1 MIVYTYDKIIKF
13 HFSQLYKMSDNTQT
27 LAAKEPADER
37 LKELASA
44 PIGKILWKYSL
55 PAVIGTVVMALY
67 NIIDSIVIGHAIDDP
82 NVVAGIAVTFP
93 VQNLGTAFGMLIGAG
108 AATRISIVLG
118 QKDHHRAAIIL
129 GNSVQLTILI
139 GVLYTTAFAI
149 FLEPLL
155 RLFGASDASMPY
167 AKEFLTWV
175 LPGMVLMNLTF
186 SYNNV
191 MRASGYPKKAMWT
204 NMIGA
209 GLNCILAPLFLFGFK
224 WGIKGAAIATD
235 ISMVVTAIFVM
246 QHFFRKDTTLHFE
259 RGTFKFNWRVITS
272 ILYIGMSPFLI
283 NVAGSCVNAVVN
295 TSLLKYGGDDAI
307 AAVVVF
313 NRFVTI
319 FVFVVIGICQG
330 MQPILGYNYGASKF
344 DRLFRTLKMAAL
356 TAVCITTTGSII
368 GATNA
373 EMIARL
379 FMQDADQITCA
390 VNCLHITTVGFWM
403 VGFQIVV
410 TNYFQS
416 LGQATKSIFL
426 SLTRQVIFLIPALM
440 ILPPM
445 FGLDGVWSCFPI
457 GDFLST
463 IVAGFMLAWQIKH
476 LRKTKISL

>member
-1 MIVYTYDKIIKF
+1 
-13 HFSQLYKMSDNTQT
+13 MSESTRSG
-27 LAAKEPADER
+27 KRVEPAGER
-37 LKELASA
+37 LRELSSA
-44 PIGKILWKYSL
+44 PIGRILFKYSL

-118 QKDHHRAAIIL
+118 QKDHRRAALIL
-129 GNSVQLTILI
+129 GNSVQLTIII
-139 GVLYTTAFAI
+139 GVIYTTCFSV

-155 RLFGASDASMPY
+155 RLFGASDASLPY

-191 MRASGYPKKAMWT
+191 MRASGYPGKAMWT

-209 GLNCILAPLFLFGFK
+209 GLNSILAPLFLFGFK

-246 QHFFRKDTTLHFE
+246 QHFFKKSSTLHFE
-259 RGTFKFNWRVITS
+259 KGTYKFDWRVIGS

-283 NVAGSCVNAVVN
+283 NVAGSCINAVVN
-295 TSLLKYGGDDAI
+295 TSLLRYGGDDAI
-307 AAVVVF
+307 ASVVVF

-319 FVFVVIGICQG
+319 FVFIVIGICQG
-330 MQPILGYNYGASKF
+330 MQPILGYNYGAGRY
-344 DRLFRTLKMAAL
+344 DRLFRTLKLAAL
-356 TAVCITTTGSII
+356 SAVCITTTGSII

-373 EMIARL
+373 RMIASL
-379 FMQDADQITCA
+379 FMQDPQQIECA
-390 VNCLHITTVGFWM
+390 INCLHITTMGFWM
-403 VGFQIVV
+403 VGFQIVA

-416 LGQATKSIFL
+416 LGMATKSIFL
-426 SLTRQVIFLIPALM
+426 SLTRQVIFMIPALLV
-440 ILPPM
+440 LPPIL
-445 FGLDGVWSCFPI
+445 GLNGVWTCFPI

-463 IVAGFMLAWQIKH
+463 IVAALMLTWQIKH
-476 LRKTKISL
+476 IRKKETPLSAIN

>member
-1 MIVYTYDKIIKF
+1 MSEKIP
-13 HFSQLYKMSDNTQT
+13 
-27 LAAKEPADER
+27 LARGEDSSGER
-37 LKELASA
+37 LRELSSA
-44 PIGKILWKYSL
+44 PIGRILWKYSL

-108 AATRISIVLG
+108 AATRVSIVLG
-118 QKDHHRAAIIL
+118 QKDHHRAAVIL

-167 AKEFLTWV
+167 AKEFLIWV

-191 MRASGYPKKAMWT
+191 MRASGYPGKAMWT

-209 GLNCILAPLFLFGFK
+209 GLNSILAPLFLFGFK

-246 QHFFRKDTTLHFE
+246 QHFFKKSSTLHFE
-259 RGTFKFNWRVITS
+259 RGTFKFNWRVIGS
-272 ILYIGMSPFLI
+272 IIYIGMSPFLI
-283 NVAGSCVNAVVN
+283 NVAGSCINAVVN
-295 TSLLKYGGDDAI
+295 TSLLRYGGDDAI
-307 AAVVVF
+307 ASVVVF
-313 NRFVTI
+313 NRYVTV

-330 MQPILGYNYGASKF
+330 MQPILGYNYGARKF
-344 DRLFRTLKMAAL
+344 DRLFRTLKLAAL
-356 TAVCITTTGSII
+356 TAVCITTLGSII

-373 EMIARL
+373 EFIAKL
-379 FMQDADQITCA
+379 FMQDPSQIKCA
-390 VNCLHITTVGFWM
+390 VNCLHVTTVGFWM
-403 VGFQIVV
+403 VGFQIVS

-416 LGQATKSIFL
+416 LGMAAKSIFL
-426 SLTRQVIFLIPALM
+426 SLTRQVIFMIPALL
-440 ILPPM
+440 ILPPY
-445 FGLDGVWSCFPI
+445 FGLDGVWACFPI

-476 LRKTKISL
+476 IRRDQVTMSKAN

>member
-1 MIVYTYDKIIKF
+1 MPDTVKASSEGVRQ
-13 HFSQLYKMSDNTQT
+13 SQ
-27 LAAKEPADER
+27 R
-37 LKELASA
+37 LQELATA
-44 PIGKILWKYSL
+44 PIWKILLKYSL

-118 QKDHHRAAIIL
+118 QKDHRRAAMIL
-129 GNSVQLTILI
+129 GNSVQLTLLI
-139 GVLYTTAFAI
+139 GVCYTTAFAI

-155 RLFGASDASMPY
+155 TLFGASPATMPY
-167 AKEFLTWV
+167 AKEFLMWV

-191 MRASGYPKKAMWT
+191 MRASGYPGKAMWT

-209 GLNCILAPLFLFGFK
+209 GLNSILAPLFLFGFK

-235 ISMVVTAIFVM
+235 ISMIITAFFVM
-246 QHFFRKDTTLHFE
+246 SHFFQKKSDLHFE
-259 RGTFKFNWRVITS
+259 RGTFKFNWKIISS

-283 NVAGSCVNAVVN
+283 NVAGSCINALIN
-295 TSLLKYGGDDAI
+295 NSLLKYGGDDAI

-330 MQPILGYNYGASKF
+330 MQPILGYNYGAAKY
-344 DRLFRTLKMAAL
+344 DRLFNTLKLAAGCGL
-356 TAVCITTTGSII
+356 VFTTAGSII

-373 EMIARL
+373 KFIAQL
-379 FMQDADQITCA
+379 FMQDPDQIECA
-390 VNCLHITTVGFWM
+390 VNCLHITTMGFWM
-403 VGFQIVV
+403 VGFQIVS
-410 TNYFQS
+410 TNFFQS
-416 LGQATKSIFL
+416 LGMATKSIFL
-426 SLTRQVIFLIPALM
+426 SLTRQIIYMIPLLM
-440 ILPPM
+440 ILPRY
-445 FGLDGVWSCFPI
+445 FALDGVWGCFPI
-457 GDFLST
+457 ADVLST
-463 IVAGFMLAWQIKH
+463 ITAAIMLAWQIKRIKAGKVASR
-476 LRKTKISL
+476 L